1 MQTRAI
7 NPQSWLGGF
16 HVNMGN
22 EVSGAQRTLYVSGM
36 TSNAADGSPQHD
48 GDLVAQFKLAWKN
61 LCEVLEAS
69 NMKPENIVRLNFYT
83 TDVDGFMAKAEQLVP
98 ICQRHRIRAVYQV
111 HHRMLISSAWS
122 AFNLVNGLPPDAVR
136 WRQLLYSRR

>member
-16 HVNMGN
+16 HVNMGT

-36 TSNAADGSPQHD
+36 TSNAADGSPQHE
-48 GDLVAQFKLAWKN
+48 GDIVAQFKLAWKN

-83 TDVDGFMAKAEQLVP
+83 TDVDGFMKNAEQLVP
-98 ICQRHRIRAVYQV
+98 IWAGAGCKPASTLLGVQRLFLPSILIEIEATAV
-111 HHRMLISSAWS
+111 A
-122 AFNLVNGLPPDAVR
+122 
-136 WRQLLYSRR
+136 

>member
-16 HVNMGN
+16 HINMGN

-36 TSNAADGSPQHD
+36 TANAADGSPQHE

-98 ICQRHRIRAVYQV
+98 IWAGAGCKPASTLLGVQRLFLPSILVEIEATAV
-111 HHRMLISSAWS
+111 A
-122 AFNLVNGLPPDAVR
+122 
-136 WRQLLYSRR
+136 